1 MFGDNRFLSRDTN
14 SLIQEIVTYIKAEC
28 PEITDFNESSVE
40 MTLIEWFAGVCDML
54 SFYMDNQALETFL
67 KTARQK
73 KNIIGIL
80 ETMNYPLPLT
90 GSAIG
95 EVRFFLE
102 EPLMSTLLIP
112 KYTQLST
119 ATSPVVY
126 YATTEDAYFNSTT
139 LEVKCPVKQGKVTS
153 IKVKSGEL
161 KKIRDFNYYLPRDP
175 IADKSVIISQNNINW
190 QEVEDAF
197 LEFEGGAKYS
207 VHKNADGSTYIHFTD
222 NFDTYLP
229 ADNEEEL
236 VIKYLYSEGS
246 AGNVDEFFISV
257 INDALIDS
265 DGETVRCLNVINDQK
280 TLGGFDEV
288 DLEKAKKLAKKNM
301 VTMDRYITLE
311 DYATAIAKEPYI
323 LKSVTY
329 DWSVSESM
337 YVKKPYQVHSWIV
350 LNTGEEPGGE
360 LLDEL
365 EKKIYSKGICCNEVR
380 IFPAKIRKAAIEVF
394 VAVRGEVAFRENIRK
409 EVEIALENKFRLENC
424 NFGDR
429 ITKYDLR
436 TFVHSISKNITK
448 VEVGGL
454 EQDIAL
460 SAIEFPRI
468 SVMPVRLIGDK
479 YGQTDII

>member
-1 MFGDNRFLSRDTN
+1 MFGDNRFLSRDTA
-14 SLIQEIVTYIKAEC
+14 SLKQEIIALIKAEC

-40 MTLIEWFAGVCDML
+40 MILIEYIAGIADML
-54 SFYMDNQALETFL
+54 SFYLDNQSLETFL

-73 KNIIGIL
+73 KNILGIL
-80 ETMNYPLPLT
+80 ETMNYHLPLI

-102 EPLMSTLLIP
+102 EPLMATLLIP

-119 ATSPVVY
+119 AISPVVY
-126 YATTEDAYFNSTT
+126 YATTEDAYFNSDT

-161 KKIRDFNYYLPRDP
+161 KKINDFKYYLPRDP
-175 IADKSVIISQNNINW
+175 IADKSVIILQNNLEW
-190 QEVEDAF
+190 QEVEDVI
-197 LEFEGGAKYS
+197 LEFEGGTKYS
-207 VHKNADGSTYIHFTD
+207 VHQNADGSTYILFSH
-222 NFDTYLP
+222 NFDIYLP
-229 ADNEEEL
+229 ADDEEEIT
-236 VIKYLYSEGS
+236 IKYLYSEGLS
-246 AGNVDEFFISV
+246 GNVDEFFISV
-257 INDALIDS
+257 INDRLIDS
-265 DGETVRCLNVINDQK
+265 DGEIVSSLNVINDQRI
-280 TLGGFDEV
+280 LGGFNEV

-323 LKSVTY
+323 LKSVTF

-337 YVKKPYQVHSWIV
+337 YVKKPYQVHSWVV
-350 LNTGEEPGGE
+350 LNTGEESDGK

-365 EKKIYSKGICCNEVR
+365 SEKIYSKGICCNEVR
-380 IFPAKIRKAAIEVF
+380 IFPAKFRKATIEVS
-394 VAVRGEVAFRENIRK
+394 VAVRGEVAFRERIRK
-409 EVEIALENKFRLENC
+409 EVEIALEEKFKLENC

-436 TFVHSISKNITK
+436 TFVHSISNNITK
-448 VEVGGL
+448 VEIGNL

-460 SAIEFPRI
+460 SAIEFPKI